1 MVGLTAFTLYSN
13 IEAYKLI
20 KDNFKKDER
29 DQVLN
34 AFIKA
39 AKYIAKGDKEGDD
52 LANHHAMAYLALI
65 KSYEILDD
73 LRIKK
78 DAIKCWNNYLNY
90 HIKDEG
96 WSIEYDGI
104 DPGYLSA
111 SCSFLSKALDSDS
124 RKEIIDIIRIY
135 SRNLK
140 PFCYPDGCFAG
151 PIGSRNTMHLYP
163 YAFELLA
170 KTDENINYL
179 AEFSQFS
186 LRSGNSITPNI
197 MSDRYIHYRVEE
209 YLATDKLFLDK
220 KATLKTNFQV
230 NSQETFLSRAGIYH
244 YSNKE
249 IFLTSNLSK
258 NLVLDFYRKK
268 SKKDLWERISF
279 TGIRIIDENGL
290 YSSQFISKESKSVF
304 SKNKMSCEGYLAKI
318 PTENSFNLFKN
329 IIFRILLL
337 LCSKSTYAS
346 NLLKRIIRKFLMY
359 SRSKRNYFFR
369 IALNIEKME
378 IEFYIKANKNA
389 KPTNLQI
396 GSTISDR
403 YVPQSRFAR
412 DSDLNLKS
420 SLIDEEIKSQLLMIY
435 L

>member
-1 MVGLTAFTLYSN
+1 MAF
-13 IEAYKLI
+13 
-20 KDNFKKDER
+20 
-29 DQVLN
+29 
-34 AFIKA
+34 
-39 AKYIAKGDKEGDD
+39 
-52 LANHHAMAYLALI
+52 LALI

-78 DAIKCWNNYLNY
+78 DAMKCWSDYLNY

-111 SCSFLSKALDSDS
+111 SCSFLSKAIDSDCG
-124 RKEIIDIIRIY
+124 KEIIDIIKIY
-135 SRNLK
+135 SKNLK
-140 PFCYPDGCFAG
+140 LFCYPDGCFAG

-163 YAFELLA
+163 YAFELLS

-186 LRSGNSITPNI
+186 LRSGNSITPNV

-209 YLATDKLFLDK
+209 YLATDKLFLDN
-220 KATLKTNFQV
+220 KANTKTNFQV
-230 NSQETFLSRAGIYH
+230 NSQETFLPRAGIYH
-244 YSNKE
+244 YSNEE

-258 NLVLDFYRKK
+258 NLVFDLYKK
-268 SKKDLWERISF
+268 KFKKDFWERISF

-290 YSSQFISKESKSVF
+290 YSSQFISKKFKFAF
-304 SKNKMSCEGYLAKI
+304 SKNKPTCEGYLAKI
-318 PTENSFNLFKN
+318 PTENSFNLIKN

-346 NLLKRIIRKFLMY
+346 NLLKKIIRRFLMY
-359 SRSKRNYFFR
+359 SRSQRKYFFK
-369 IALNIEKME
+369 ISLDLEVME
-378 IEFYIKANKNA
+378 IDFYIKANKNA
-389 KPTNLQI
+389 RPINLQI

-412 DSDLNLKS
+412 DSDMNLKP
-420 SLIDEEIKSQLLMIY
+420 SLIDEKIKKSIIKDLSVEGYSNKKISLINFFSND
-435 L
+435 